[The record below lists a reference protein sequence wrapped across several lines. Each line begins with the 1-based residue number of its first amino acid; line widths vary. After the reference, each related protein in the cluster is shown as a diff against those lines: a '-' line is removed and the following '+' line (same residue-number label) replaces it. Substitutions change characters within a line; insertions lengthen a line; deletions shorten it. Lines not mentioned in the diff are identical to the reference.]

1 MEEVKMAKKELSVEE
16 IIESHKPKNFKYV
29 IIPTEEFRKR
39 IDESGY
45 DKTNLD
51 TINNPEMVAAA
62 IKTQFKEYD
71 RDIIKKAKE
80 PTRLEDGIVV
90 SKQHV
95 TKSDKK
101 LLSFGIGKFEWNG
114 SKYVAFR
121 MKYELFDII
130 EIFILL

>member
-1 MEEVKMAKKELSVEE
+1 MAKKEVSVEE
-16 IIESHKPKNFKYV
+16 LIESHKPKNFKYV
-29 IIPTEEFRKR
+29 IIPTEEFRKKL
-39 IDESGY
+39 DESGY

-51 TINNPEMVAAA
+51 TINNPEMVAEA
-62 IKTQFKEYD
+62 IKSNFKEYD

-80 PTRLEDGIVV
+80 PTRLDDGIVV

-101 LLSFGIGKFEWNG
+101 LLSFGIAKFSWNE
-114 SKYVAFR
+114 SNYVAFR
-121 MKYELFDII
+121 LRYEFFDII

>member
-1 MEEVKMAKKELSVEE
+1 MAKKELSVEE

-29 IIPTEEFRKR
+29 IIPTEEFRKK

-45 DKTNLD
+45 DKSNLD
-51 TINNPEMVAAA
+51 TINNPELIAAA
-62 IKTQFKEYD
+62 TKAEFREHD
-71 RDIIKKAKE
+71 RDIIKRAKE
-80 PTRLEDGIVV
+80 PTRLDDGIVV

-101 LLSFGIGKFEWNG
+101 LLSFGIGKFSYDNRN
-114 SKYVAFR
+114 YVAFR
-121 MKYELFDII
+121 MKYESFDII

>member
-1 MEEVKMAKKELSVEE
+1 MAKKEMSVAEL
-16 IIESHKPKNFKYV
+16 IESHKPKNFKYV
-29 IIPTEEFRKR
+29 IIPTEEFRKQ

-45 DKTNLD
+45 DKSDLD
-51 TINNPEMVAAA
+51 TINNPELVAAA
-62 IKTQFKEYD
+62 IKAEFKEYE

-80 PTRLEDGIVV
+80 PTRLDDGIVV

-101 LLSFGIGKFEWNG
+101 LLSFGIAKFSCND
-114 SKYVAFR
+114 SNYVAFR